1 VLLLL
6 LLSGCSCSGS
16 CLSLGMLLSGEVR
29 MLLGMM
35 ACLLLVEPR
44 RLVSVLVLVRED
56 MLL

>member
-1 VLLLL
+1 LLL